1 MVDFLTIP
9 EMEQSLRPSPVTTSS
24 ITNTT
29 TGEIYTV
36 SHEVLFADT
45 FINGGDGGGQGDQGS
60 TPSLTEAI
68 LETDSF
74 LVRAY
79 THYGL

>member
-1 MVDFLTIP
+1 MIQSNDMRFLNPIFFHFA
-9 EMEQSLRPSPVTTSS
+9 SVA
-24 ITNTT
+24 
-29 TGEIYTV
+29 EIYTV

-79 THYGL
+79 M